1 VLHHPL
7 SGDMTNGGH
16 SAPVTC
22 MFIYKIKNW
31 HVWTCRFARWSVSS
45 WGTGGVFVKTWH
57 SFSPQLER
65 CGDQRKVAS
74 YL

>member
-1 VLHHPL
+1 
-7 SGDMTNGGH
+7 M
-16 SAPVTC
+16 
-22 MFIYKIKNW
+22 K
-31 HVWTCRFARWSVSS
+31 FALLISEDLVQ
-45 WGTGGVFVKTWH
+45 VYLFKTWY